1 MKNIEVKGAKQHNL
15 KNIDVIIPRDKLTV
29 ITGLSGSGKS
39 SLAFDTLYAEGQRRY
54 VESLSSYAR
63 QFLSVMDKPDVDH
76 INGLSP
82 AISIEQ
88 KSTSHNPRSTV
99 GTVTEIYDYL
109 RLLYARVGT
118 PFCPDHGISL
128 ESQSIDQIVDK
139 LFKDEENERS
149 IILCPIVSQQ
159 KGEHL
164 ILLNDLKVRGFIRAK
179 INGEIIDLD
188 NLPQLNKNKKHD
200 IDIVIDRLS
209 ITKKNKSRLS
219 ESIET
224 ALRESD
230 GKSWHRLIMLN
241 NNISFIL
248 HKPQLSENIGACA
261 RAIKNFN
268 FQKMIVVDP
277 KPIYPNDKI
286 LATSVGAKNIISK
299 SKNFDNLESAL
310 KNIDVVIATSARFRN
325 KNIKHIQLED
335 LKKIDYKKKVAF
347 LFGSEA
353 SGLSNNEISYANY
366 TLQIPTNPDFK
377 SLNLSHSLII
387 IAQVVHSVINS
398 KVSSFKKSK
407 KVKSASKKDI
417 LSMFNLC
424 IKNLE
429 DIGFFKPKEK
439 KPKML
444 ENLRNIFYRMELSSK
459 ETRILSSVFASL
471 GKKR

>member
-1 MKNIEVKGAKQHNL
+1 MSK
-15 KNIDVIIPRDKLTV
+15 
-29 ITGLSGSGKS
+29 
-39 SLAFDTLYAEGQRRY
+39 
-54 VESLSSYAR
+54 
-63 QFLSVMDKPDVDH
+63 
-76 INGLSP
+76 
-82 AISIEQ
+82 
-88 KSTSHNPRSTV
+88 
-99 GTVTEIYDYL
+99 
-109 RLLYARVGT
+109 
-118 PFCPDHGISL
+118 
-128 ESQSIDQIVDK
+128 
-139 LFKDEENERS
+139 
-149 IILCPIVSQQ
+149 
-159 KGEHL
+159 
-164 ILLNDLKVRGFIRAK
+164 
-179 INGEIIDLD
+179 
-188 NLPQLNKNKKHD
+188 
-200 IDIVIDRLS
+200 
-209 ITKKNKSRLS
+209 
-219 ESIET
+219 
-224 ALRESD
+224 
-230 GKSWHRLIMLN
+230 

-261 RAIKNFN
+261 RAMKNFN

-299 SKNFDNLESAL
+299 SKNYNNLETAL

-366 TLQIPTNPDFK
+366 TLQIPTNPEFK

-387 IAQVVHSVINS
+387 IAQVVHSIINS
-398 KVSSFKKSK
+398 KVSSFIKSK

-439 KPKML
+439 KPIML